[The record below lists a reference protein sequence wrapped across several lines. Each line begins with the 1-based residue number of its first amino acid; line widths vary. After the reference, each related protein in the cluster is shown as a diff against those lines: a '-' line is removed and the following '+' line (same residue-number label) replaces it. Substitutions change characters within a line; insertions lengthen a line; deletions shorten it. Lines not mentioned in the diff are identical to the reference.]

1 MAQKKDIIEE
11 TTEFRLLRI
20 LLNNMKPIDPVNLVS
35 FFIIFNLSNI
45 IM

>member
-20 LLNNMKPIDPVNLVS
+20 LLNNMKPVNLVS
-35 FFIIFNLSNI
+35 YYFNLSN
-45 IM
+45 